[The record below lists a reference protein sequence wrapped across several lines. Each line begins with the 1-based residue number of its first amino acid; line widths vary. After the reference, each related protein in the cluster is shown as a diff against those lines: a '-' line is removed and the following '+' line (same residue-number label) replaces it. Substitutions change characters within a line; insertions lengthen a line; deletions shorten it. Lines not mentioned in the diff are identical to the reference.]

1 MITTANKVDQIFW
14 NALQLSSEE
23 ERRGYLDGICNNDAE
38 LRRLVEKLLRAQPKA
53 EAFLEQPFA
62 DPPQTVDES
71 FADRPGMI
79 IGPYK
84 LMELIGEGG
93 MGLVF
98 VAEQEHPVR
107 RKVALKVIKPGMDT
121 RQVIA
126 RFEAERQALA
136 LMDHP
141 NIAKV
146 LDGGETVSGRPYFV
160 MELVK
165 GIPITEYCDQ
175 AQMTPRKRLELFLQ
189 VCHAVQHA
197 HQKGI
202 IHRDLK
208 PTNVLVTLHDGVPV
222 PKIIDFG
229 VAKAM
234 GQQLTDK
241 TIYTNFAQLV
251 GTPLYMSP
259 EQAALSGLDMDTRS
273 DVYSLGVLLYE
284 LLTGTTPFNR
294 ERLRTASY
302 DEIRRIIREEEPPR
316 PSTRIS
322 TLGKTSLQPS
332 NAETA
337 PLRVPTTVESRL
349 AETIAQHRKSD
360 PKRLRRLFRGEL
372 DWIVMKAL
380 EKDRNRRYE
389 TASAF
394 ASDVQRYLNDEPVQA
409 CPPSAAYRLRKFTR
423 RHKISLLIASSIFL
437 AVFLAFLGLA
447 VSNAQIEGARRNEKT
462 TREKLEIQLY
472 YQTVGL
478 ADRER
483 MAGNVGRA
491 EELLEAPECPPNLR
505 GWEWH
510 YLKRLRFGE
519 GPSVR
524 YGCLLWSLAVSPN
537 GRWLAVGGMDGIIHL
552 WDVKTWTEARPFQ
565 AHESH
570 VKALAFSPDS
580 SRLASGSWGEGSVKI
595 WSIPASKQIMSLPHG
610 EGIASIAFSPDGR
623 RLVSAGDPAIKVWD
637 AVTWQELSGP
647 AGGKEEVESI
657 AFSPDGGRLAAGSL
671 DGTVKAWD
679 AATWRELFPPLP
691 HRLGYVLAVAFS
703 PDGTRIASSTGH
715 YFYGGGEC
723 AIQIWDSA
731 SGQLIRTLRG
741 HQGGVF
747 SLAFSPNG
755 KRLATTG
762 GEDPT
767 IKIWD
772 TADWLEAL
780 TLRGHDDT
788 PWGLAFSPDGHVLYS
803 AGADHMLRVWD
814 GTPLED
820 NTDPALRTFTGHTD
834 RVAAVVFDHDDRQL
848 VSGGLDHTIRVWD
861 VATGKQL
868 HSPPV
873 QPGLIQSLSFSPEGH
888 LLASASSGEAHDG
901 EPTGLLK
908 VWECRDWKELR
919 SLRLEPEG
927 FMCAVFAPGGQKL
940 VAAGVD
946 SVVVWETTSFQR
958 SLVQYA
964 HVAHL
969 SSVAVS
975 PDGRRAVAADV
986 NGDVRIWDL
995 ESARPVLS
1003 LLSTPPL
1010 TSALVNFKAAM
1021 MARPLHPLHAHK
1033 SRVNAVAYSP
1043 KGDVFATCG
1052 MDGYTHLWD
1061 GRTFKRIAFFNGPA
1075 NGVRCLAFSPDGTR
1089 LASGGNDATIR
1100 VWDVAKQRHLFTLY
1114 GHADVVHCVTFSHDG
1129 RYIASGSRD
1138 QTVKIW
1144 DARENSP

>member
-1 MITTANKVDQIFW
+1 MNEESLFHLALQQDSGKRAEFLRKECAGDADLHHRLKVLLHAHEDPGSFLQAPAAALEATVDDQIT
-14 NALQLSSEE
+14 E
-23 ERRGYLDGICNNDAE
+23 
-38 LRRLVEKLLRAQPKA
+38 
-53 EAFLEQPFA
+53 
-62 DPPQTVDES
+62 
-71 FADRPGMI
+71 RPGTI

-84 LMELIGEGG
+84 LMEQIGEGG

-165 GIPITEYCDQ
+165 GVPITEYCDQ

-259 EQAALSGLDMDTRS
+259 EQAALSGLDVDTRS

-284 LLTGTTPFNR
+284 LLTGTTPFNK

-322 TLGKTSLQPS
+322 TLGKSSLQPA

-337 PLRVPTTVESRL
+337 PQRTSTAIESRL
-349 AETIAQHRKSD
+349 VETIAQKRKSD

-389 TASAF
+389 SASAF

-423 RHKISLLIASSIFL
+423 RHKVSLLIASSIVL
-437 AVFLAFLGLA
+437 AVFLAITGLA
-447 VSNAQIEGARRNEKT
+447 LSNAQIEGARRNEKIA
-462 TREKLEIQLY
+462 REKLEIQLY

-483 MAGNVGRA
+483 MAGNAGRA
-491 EELLEAPECPPNLR
+491 EELLEASECPPKLR
-505 GWEWH
+505 GWEWD
-510 YLKRLRFGE
+510 YLKRLRFG
-519 GPSVR
+519 GVSPIQ
-524 YGCLLWSLAVSPN
+524 YPCFLWSLAVSPN
-537 GRWLAVGGMDGIIHL
+537 GRWLAVGGMDGFIYL
-552 WDVKTWTEARPFQ
+552 RDLKAWVEVRKFQ
-565 AHESH
+565 AHESQ

-580 SRLASGSWGEGSVKI
+580 SRLASGSWGDGLVKL
-595 WSIPASKQIMSLPHG
+595 WSIPTGEKITSLSHG
-610 EGIASIAFSPDGR
+610 EDTASVAFSPDGR

-647 AGGKEEVESI
+647 AGGKDEVESI

-671 DGTVKAWD
+671 DGTVKVWD
-679 AATWRELFPPLP
+679 AATWRELHKLEP
-691 HRLGYVLAVAFS
+691 RLGYVLAVAFS
-703 PDGTRIASSTGH
+703 PDGTMIASSTGH
-715 YFYGGGEC
+715 YFWGGDEC

-731 SGQLIRTLRG
+731 SGQLIHTLRG
-741 HQGGVF
+741 HQGAVF
-747 SLAFSPNG
+747 SLAFSPDG
-755 KRLATTG
+755 KRLATSG

-772 TADWLEAL
+772 ATNWLEAL

-788 PWGLAFSPDGHVLYS
+788 PWGLAFSPDGRTLYS
-803 AGADHMLRVWD
+803 AGADHTLRVWD
-814 GTPLED
+814 GAPLED
-820 NTDPALRTFTGHTD
+820 NTDPALRTFTGHAA
-834 RVAAVVFDHDDRQL
+834 RVAAVAFDHDDRQL
-848 VSGGLDHTIRVWD
+848 VSGGLDRTIRVWD
-861 VATGKQL
+861 VTTGKQL
-868 HSPPV
+868 HNMPV

-888 LLASASSGEAHDG
+888 LLASASYGETHDG
-901 EPTGLLK
+901 EATGLLK
-908 VWECRDWKELR
+908 VWECRNWQELHCF
-919 SLRLEPEG
+919 SLEPDG
-927 FMCAVFAPGGQKL
+927 LMGAAFTPDGQKL
-940 VAAGVD
+940 VAGGVD
-946 SVVVWETTSFQR
+946 SVAVWETASFHR
-958 SLVQYA
+958 SPVQYA

-975 PDGRRAVAADV
+975 PDGRRAAAADV

-995 ESARPVLS
+995 ENARPVLS

-1010 TSALVNFKAAM
+1010 TSALVNLKTAM
-1021 MARPLHPLHAHK
+1021 TAQTLPPLRAHK

-1043 KGDVFATCG
+1043 KRDVFATCG
-1052 MDGYTHLWD
+1052 MDGYTYLWD
-1061 GRTFKRIAFFNGPA
+1061 ARTFERVADFGGHTG
-1075 NGVRCLAFSPDGTR
+1075 GVRCLAFSPDGTR
-1089 LASGGNDATIR
+1089 LASGGNDATIC
-1100 VWDVAKQRHLFTLY
+1100 VWDVAKQRQLPTLR

-1129 RYIASGSRD
+1129 RYIASGSLDR
-1138 QTVKIW
+1138 TVKIW